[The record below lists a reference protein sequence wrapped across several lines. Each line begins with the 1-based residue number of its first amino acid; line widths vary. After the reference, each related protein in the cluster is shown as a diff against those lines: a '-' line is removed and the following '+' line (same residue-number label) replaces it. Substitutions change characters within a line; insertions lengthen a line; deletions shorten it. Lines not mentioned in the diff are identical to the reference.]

1 MNATRSEPCRPALA
15 LYAATAADLM
25 TPDPV
30 SVSERAGVREAL
42 ALLTERGFSAA
53 PVIDLAGHP
62 VGVLSRTDLLVH
74 QGETVW
80 HAPEREPLPH
90 GMSVEVVDPARVR
103 DVMTPVVFS
112 VPPEM
117 PAGMVVRRLLALK
130 VHRLFVVDEDGVLV
144 GVISAADVLR
154 HLET

>member
-1 MNATRSEPCRPALA
+1 
-15 LYAATAADLM
+15 M

-42 ALLTERGFSAA
+42 ALLTGRGFSAA
-53 PVIDLAGHP
+53 PVIDAAGRP

-80 HAPEREPLPH
+80 HPPERETIPY
-90 GMSVEVVDPARVR
+90 GFEVEVVDPARVR
-103 DVMTPVVFS
+103 DVMTPVIFS

-130 VHRLFVVDEDGVLV
+130 VHRLFVVDEEGVLV
-144 GVISAADVLR
+144 GVISAVDVLR
-154 HLET
+154 HLES